1 VQVSDSSTA
10 ERAAQKLGTHFGF
23 PVSFNA
29 NFKLPHYRKASQ
41 RLTFRHADFPLMWIL
56 VTKCNGFIVPYCGE
70 VKASARMGI
79 TTKSDI
85 GWQRRFL
92 CGSELIWC
100 NLIQGALG
108 NGIWPPHVDL
118 LPLPGSSVICMPHAG
133 IF

>member
-10 ERAAQKLGTHFGF
+10 ERAA
-23 PVSFNA
+23 FNA

-100 NLIQGALG
+100 NLIESGARKRDMAAA
-108 NGIWPPHVDL
+108 H
-118 LPLPGSSVICMPHAG
+118 
-133 IF
+133 